1 MKHAG
6 SLLVVGII
14 HRTGTINMASIC
26 AFSDGA
32 LTLARN
38 RNLAAKLLLILIS

>member
-1 MKHAG
+1 MKHTG
-6 SLLVVGII
+6 LLLALELI
-14 HRTGTINMASIC
+14 HRTGTIDMASIC

-38 RNLAAKLLLILIS
+38 RISAAKLLLILIS